1 MGSTVRRRIGSRRGP
16 DPLQRGEHHQGPD
29 PHHAESRST
38 APATETRSTAPAADA
53 RSTAPTADP
62 RSSAPTPE
70 ARSTPSVAEPQAAT
84 PPAEPRPTPLAY
96 SVTTAAAALGISEYS
111 IYEMV
116 RANRLPH
123 VRIGRR
129 ILIPSKLLDAW
140 LTAPGPWAPADT
152 F

>member
-1 MGSTVRRRIGSRRGP
+1 MSPRGGP
-16 DPLQRGEHHQGPD
+16 DPLPRGEHHPEPD
-29 PHHAESRST
+29 THHAESRSN
-38 APATETRSTAPAADA
+38 PSATETRSSPPSSET
-53 RSTAPTADP
+53 
-62 RSSAPTPE
+62 RSSPRATE
-70 ARSTPSVAEPQAAT
+70 SRSTPPATESRAAGPT
-84 PPAEPRPTPLAY
+84 GENPTTRSTSDSRPSPLAY

-140 LTAPGPWAPADT
+140 LTAPGSWAPADT